1 MDNEAPE
8 LAEKQ
13 SAKINKHGGKRANSG
28 GRRSGAGRKKG
39 SPNKLTAD
47 VKAAI
52 MAAFDEVG
60 GADYLKSVA
69 QTDPRTFCT
78 LLGKILPTQVAG
90 DAEAGPVRIEFS
102 WLPPQS
108 SGS

>member
-1 MDNEAPE
+1 LLKNNQQKSTSTAANAPIPAGGG
-8 LAEKQ
+8 LALVV
-13 SAKINKHGGKRANSG
+13 KR
-28 GRRSGAGRKKG
+28 G
-39 SPNKLTAD
+39 SPNKFTAD

-60 GADYLKSVA
+60 GADYLKNVA
-69 QTDPRTFCT
+69 TTDPRTFCM
-78 LLGKILPTQVAG
+78 LLGKILPTQVVG
-90 DAEAGPVRIEFS
+90 DADAGPVRIEFS